1 MTYYTNSTRLEEAQ
15 HATESLTGV
24 VNGVLDATQ
33 SIRQRL
39 ELSNLSVQV
48 KHQSAPSTIQSTI
61 TPTEDDASTIRST
74 RTIRASDFMAAL
86 GRNSRYGFAFDP
98 DLRSSPV
105 YSRLI
110 RSINRR
116 RSDPDQISLPSS
128 NGLSM
133 GSSFLSGVSLTK
145 ISNIS
150 LLSFPIPIPLANV
163 NSRLRSTIP
172 QTIWLPRKIALL
184 GMPNPFSKLEKQ
196 SLLLIHARYRNLERW
211 EVYNYQAATVHA
223 RHTAK
228 SR

>member
-1 MTYYTNSTRLEEAQ
+1 MTYSTNSTRLEEAQ

-48 KHQSAPSTIQSTI
+48 KHQSAPSAIESTI
-61 TPTEDDASTIRST
+61 TPPEDDASTIRST
-74 RTIRASDFMAAL
+74 RTTRAGDFMAAL

-116 RSDPDQISLPSS
+116 RSDSDQISLPSS
-128 NGLSM
+128 AGFSM

-150 LLSFPIPIPLANV
+150 LLSFPIPLAPV
-163 NSRLRSTIP
+163 NSRLRSTIA
-172 QTIWLPRKIALL
+172 QTIWHPRRLALF
-184 GMPNPFSKLEKQ
+184 GMPNHSWKLEKQ
-196 SLLLIHARYRNLERW
+196 SSLLIHVRYRNLERW